1 MERIFFSSVLAT
13 WFFIFWL
20 DREMVGFW
28 RFHAADDFLGEFF
41 EHFGNISSIFGRSF
55 DIRHAIFTA
64 ILFCFFLCYFTF
76 GFFVRLKQRKK
87 KGEKLNEKNRKDQ
100 KKEKAIIG
108 SFLWDFFYKKKNYA
122 LMNIFFLVMWVNGE
136 WRSII
141 WEWIFFFF
149 SKVIFFGWY
158 NFFFFYGWEAW

>member
-87 KGEKLNEKNRKDQ
+87 KVRSYMKKIERIRKRRKQ
-100 KKEKAIIG
+100 LLGVFYEI
-108 SFLWDFFYKKKNYA
+108 FFIKKKIM
-122 LMNIFFLVMWVNGE
+122 LW
-136 WRSII
+136 
-141 WEWIFFFF
+141 WIFFF
-149 SKVIFFGWY
+149 W
-158 NFFFFYGWEAW
+158 